1 MKVILDL
8 PDWVDGRH
16 IYVFAGIELAAYKH
30 HGQGWKVKTGRCR
43 MCGGCCMGLG
53 EVTDPFTA
61 IEGRCI
67 HLISDEKMLV
77 CSLGSSRPFA
87 CSVAIRPK
95 NRKGCTE
102 TYDPVL

>member
-16 IYVFAGIELAAYKH
+16 IYVFAGIELAAYKY

-53 EVTDPFTA
+53 EVTQPPFA
-61 IEGRCI
+61 VDGRCV
-67 HLISDEKMLV
+67 HLIPDGPKLV
-77 CSLGSSRPFA
+77 CELGSGRPFS
-87 CSVAIRPK
+87 CSAGVRLK
-95 NRKGCTE
+95 NVEGCTE